1 MKILKRVFKI
11 TTVTAA
17 LIILPFTNSQGQQL
31 VDEISAIVG
40 DETILLSEIESL
52 VLTQRSMGDRT
63 PAERLRCEILEDLMV
78 QKLFLDQARID
89 SIEVTDDDVDRSL
102 NMRLNEFIVR
112 AGSEKNLEDYYNKS
126 MIEIRRDL
134 RKLMKNELLT
144 TQMQQTLAMDITTSP
159 SEVKKFYLRNNP
171 DSMPLI
177 PAKVEL
183 SILQIDPPG
192 NEENKLETR
201 QMLLN
206 LRRRIIEGESFKALA
221 ILYSEDEGTAA
232 RGGELG
238 FMTRGSL
245 DKAYADEAFSLKANT
260 VSRVVESQ
268 FGFHI
273 IELIERNGDMINTR
287 HILMRPKVKPEQ
299 RIEAMNRLDSIADLI
314 RNDSLSFEEASWI
327 FSSDMETK
335 MNGGKYVSSDS
346 RENLIEID
354 KLPPATYQEVRN
366 MQVGDISRPFMTTD
380 SKGNTVFRIVRLDR
394 QTEPHIANLKDD
406 YSFLEDATL
415 MEKRSNVYQ
424 KWVEE
429 KMQVTY
435 IRISDRFK
443 TCNFATKGWLN

>member
-1 MKILKRVFKI
+1 
-11 TTVTAA
+11 
-17 LIILPFTNSQGQQL
+17 
-31 VDEISAIVG
+31 
-40 DETILLSEIESL
+40 
-52 VLTQRSMGDRT
+52 
-63 PAERLRCEILEDLMV
+63 
-78 QKLFLDQARID
+78 
-89 SIEVTDDDVDRSL
+89 
-102 NMRLNEFIVR
+102 
-112 AGSEKNLEDYYNKS
+112 
-126 MIEIRRDL
+126 
-134 RKLMKNELLT
+134 
-144 TQMQQTLAMDITTSP
+144 
-159 SEVKKFYLRNNP
+159 
-171 DSMPLI
+171 
-177 PAKVEL
+177 
-183 SILQIDPPG
+183 
-192 NEENKLETR
+192 
-201 QMLLN
+201 
-206 LRRRIIEGESFKALA
+206 
-221 ILYSEDEGTAA
+221 
-232 RGGELG
+232 
-238 FMTRGSL
+238 MTRGSL

-335 MNGGKYVSSDS
+335 MNGGKYVSSES

-366 MQVGDISRPFMTTD
+366 LQVGEISRPFMTTD

-394 QTEPHIANLKDD
+394 QTEPHIANLRDD

-415 MEKRSNVYQ
+415 MEKRSNIYQ

>member
-1 MKILKRVFKI
+1 MNLLQRVLKISA
-11 TTVTAA
+11 VTALCLA
-17 LIILPFTNSQGQQL
+17 LSVNTSSGQQL

-52 VLTQRSMGDRT
+52 LLTQRSMGDRT
-63 PAERLRCEILEDLMV
+63 PVERLRCEILEDMMV

-102 NMRLNEFIVR
+102 NMRLNEFIMR

-126 MIEIRRDL
+126 MIEIKRDL
-134 RKLMKNELLT
+134 RKMMKNELLT
-144 TQMQQTLAMDITTSP
+144 SQMQQTMAMDISTSP
-159 SEVKKFYLRNNP
+159 SEVRRFYNRHNP

-183 SILQIDPPG
+183 SIIQIDPPG

-201 QMLLN
+201 QRLLN

-232 RGGELG
+232 NGGELG
-238 FMTRGSL
+238 FLTRGSL
-245 DKAYADEAFSLKANT
+245 DKAYANEAFSLKENT

-268 FGFHI
+268 YGFHI
-273 IELIERNGDMINTR
+273 IELIERNGDMLNTR

-299 RIEAMNRLDSIADLI
+299 IREAVNRLDSIADLI
-314 RNDSLSFEEASWI
+314 RNDSLTFEQASWLY
-327 FSSDMETK
+327 STDKDTR
-335 MNGGKYVSSDS
+335 MNGGKFVSSDS
-346 RENLIEID
+346 RENLIEIN

-366 MQVGDISRPFMTTD
+366 LQVGQISKPFMTTD
-380 SKGNTVFRIVRLDR
+380 SKENTVFRIVRLDR

-406 YSFLEDATL
+406 YTFLEDASL
-415 MEKRSNVYQ
+415 MEKRSKIYQ
-424 KWVEE
+424 KWIEE

-443 TCNFATKGWLN
+443 TCNFANKGWQN

>member
-1 MKILKRVFKI
+1 MNIIKKALRI
-11 TTVTAA
+11 TAIAA
-17 LIILPFTNSQGQQL
+17 AIITLSSTTSRSQQL

-63 PAERLRCEILEDLMV
+63 PAERLRCEILEDMMV

-89 SIEVTDDDVDRSL
+89 SIQVTDDDVDRSL
-102 NMRLNEFIVR
+102 NMRLNDFIVR
-112 AGSEKNLEDYYNKS
+112 AGSEKNLEEYYNKS

-134 RKLMKNELLT
+134 RKMMKNELLT
-144 TQMQQTLAMDITTSP
+144 SQMQQTLAMDIKTSP
-159 SEVKKFYLRNNP
+159 SEVKKFYNSHNP

-201 QMLLN
+201 QRLLD

-232 RGGELG
+232 MGGELG
-238 FMTRGSL
+238 FTTRGSL
-245 DKAYADEAFSLKANT
+245 DKAYADEAFSLKTNI

-299 RIEAMNRLDSIADLI
+299 RIEAMNRLDSIATLI
-314 RNDSLSFEEASWI
+314 RNDSLTFAQASWK
-327 FSSDMETK
+327 FSSDTETR
-335 MNGGKYVSSDS
+335 MNGGKFVSPDS

-366 MQVGDISRPFMTTD
+366 LQVGEISNPFMTTD

-415 MEKRSNVYQ
+415 MQKRSKIYQ
-424 KWVEE
+424 KWIEE

-443 TCNFATKGWLN
+443 TCNFATEGWQN

>member
-1 MKILKRVFKI
+1 MNILKRALRI
-11 TTVTAA
+11 TAVAA
-17 LIILPFTNSQGQQL
+17 AIITLSTTTSPGQQL

-52 VLTQRSMGDRT
+52 VLTQRSMGDRS
-63 PAERLRCEILEDLMV
+63 PAERLRCEILEDMMV

-102 NMRLNEFIVR
+102 NMRLNDFIVR
-112 AGSEKNLEDYYNKS
+112 AGSEQNLEEYYNKS

-134 RKLMKNELLT
+134 RKMMKNELLT
-144 TQMQQTLAMDITTSP
+144 SQMQQTLAMDITTSP
-159 SEVKKFYLRNNP
+159 SEVKKFYNRHNP

-201 QMLLN
+201 QRLLD

-232 RGGELG
+232 MGGELG
-238 FMTRGSL
+238 FTTRGSL
-245 DKAYADEAFSLKANT
+245 DKAYADEAFSLKTNT

-299 RIEAMNRLDSIADLI
+299 RIEAMNRLDSIAGLI
-314 RNDSLSFEEASWI
+314 RNDSLTFAQASWM
-327 FSSDMETK
+327 FSSDTETR
-335 MNGGKYVSSDS
+335 MNGGKFVSSDS

-366 MQVGDISRPFMTTD
+366 MQVGEISKPFMTTD

-415 MEKRSNVYQ
+415 MEKRSKIYQ
-424 KWVEE
+424 EWIKE

-443 TCNFATKGWLN
+443 TCNFATEGWQN

>member
-11 TTVTAA
+11 TAVTAA